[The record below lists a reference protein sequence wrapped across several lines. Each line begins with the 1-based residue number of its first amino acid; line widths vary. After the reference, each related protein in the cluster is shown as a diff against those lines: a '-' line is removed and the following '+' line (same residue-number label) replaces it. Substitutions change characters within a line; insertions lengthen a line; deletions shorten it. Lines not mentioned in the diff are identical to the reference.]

1 MLSPELRDTLDSAIQ
16 DTRRRR
22 HEYIT
27 LEHLL
32 LALLD
37 DPTAR
42 DVLTGC
48 NAEIEQ
54 LRVELESF
62 LEAHVPKLSPEGD
75 DEDAQ
80 VQQTVGVGRV
90 LQRAVLHVQGAGKA
104 EVTGANLL
112 VALFAEPESMAVYL
126 LEQQS
131 VRRRDVTLYIA
142 HGIGKNSQR
151 QTPRARP
158 TGLPRGEEEEDSVAD
173 DPLEAYAIDLAAR
186 AERGDIDPLVGRD
199 QELTRVIQVLCR
211 RRKNNPVLVG
221 EPGVGKTAV
230 VEGLALRVFQRRV
243 PEAIAEIRVYALDM
257 GALLAG
263 TKFRGQFE
271 ERLKAVIA
279 AIEAEPGAILFIDE
293 IHTVIG
299 AGATS
304 GGSMDA
310 SNMLKPALN
319 AGRVRCIGA
328 TTYKEYKNFDR
339 DPALARRFQKIEIV
353 EPTEDETILILQGL
367 KSAYESHH
375 HVEYT
380 PDAIEQSV
388 RLAHKHLRDRRLP
401 DSAIDVMDETGAAA
415 RLGEIDHTPPAEDGA
430 DEPDQDDQEME
441 DEVDVDLESDDDS
454 DAGVGQSGRAPAAGG
469 AIPLPPSD
477 PQKDLRLAVGE
488 TTTLERRDPGPV
500 IQTGPR
506 VERDQT
512 DDAPRDPS
520 APIIVD
526 VQQVEAVIARMA
538 RIPPKSVST
547 DDRDVLKNLAEGLSQ
562 VIFGQDEAVGAATK
576 AIKRARAGLARP
588 DKPIGCFLFAGPTG
602 VGKTELARQ
611 LARLLGMPFLRFD
624 MSEYMEKHSVSR
636 LIGAP
641 PGYVGFDQGGQLT
654 DTVSK
659 NPHSVVLLDE
669 IEKAHPDIFSVLLQ
683 VMDSANLTDTTGKK
697 TDFRNVILIMTSNA
711 GAFEMTQRKMGFGG
725 DDGEVNSVANKA
737 LERTFSPEFRNRLD
751 KIVTFGQLPQPVIDK
766 VADKMLRELEIQLAD
781 RNVRLTWT
789 PAARDWIARKGYDKK
804 FGARPMGRVIDDNIK
819 GALVDELLFGR
830 LESGGEVRVDCD
842 LAKDELRFVFTAEE
856 DDEPDDLPPVSS
868 GVDIHDLVEA

>member
-1 MLSPELRDTLDSAIQ
+1 MLSPELRATLDSAIQ

-22 HEYIT
+22 HEFIT

-37 DPTAR
+37 DPSAR
-42 DVLTGC
+42 EVLLGC
-48 NAEIEQ
+48 NAEIEL
-54 LRVELESF
+54 LRAELEAF
-62 LEAHVPKLSPEGD
+62 LDAHVPKLEKEG
-75 DEDAQ
+75 E
-80 VQQTVGVGRV
+80 VQQTIGVGRV
-90 LQRAVLHVQGAGKA
+90 LQRAVLHVQGAGKS

-112 VALFAEPESMAVYL
+112 VALYAEPESMAVFL
-126 LEQQS
+126 LEQQQ
-131 VRRRDVTLYIA
+131 VRRRDVTLFIS
-142 HGIGKNSQR
+142 HGIGKGNR
-151 QTPRARP
+151 RATPRARP
-158 TGLPRGEEEEDSVAD
+158 SGPMPGMPGQGGREEEDDTVAE
-173 DPLEAYAIDLAAR
+173 DPLTAYAVDLAAR
-186 AERGDIDPLVGRD
+186 AERGDIDPMVGRE
-199 QELTRVIQVLCR
+199 QELLRLIQVLCR

-230 VEGLALRVFQRRV
+230 VEGLALRIHEGRV
-243 PEAIAEIRVYALDM
+243 PAPLANGHIYALDM
-257 GALLAG
+257 GSLLAG

-271 ERLKAVIA
+271 ERLKAVIE
-279 AIEAEPGAILFIDE
+279 AIEAEEGAILFIDE

-319 AGRVRCIGA
+319 SGRIRCIGA

-367 KSAYESHH
+367 KPAYEAHH
-375 HVEYT
+375 NVRYT

-388 RLAHKHLRDRRLP
+388 RLAHKHLRDRQLP

-415 RLGEIDHTPPAEDGA
+415 RLGEIARKTDSAPQREVV
-430 DEPDQDDQEME
+430 EPELE
-441 DEVDVDLESDDDS
+441 DEDEDEDEFEYDDDDELDVDVEEV
-454 DAGVGQSGRAPAAGG
+454 DASEADTVVTRDNAYARRAKAGE
-469 AIPLPPSD
+469 
-477 PQKDLRLAVGE
+477 LRLVAGE
-488 TTTLERRDPGPV
+488 TTALERRPAGPLVHTGEPAKRSSEASEPVAEGEPIV
-500 IQTGPR
+500 I
-506 VERDQT
+506 
-512 DDAPRDPS
+512 
-520 APIIVD
+520 D
-526 VQQVEAVIARMA
+526 VPQVEAVIARMA
-538 RIPPKSVST
+538 RIPAKSVST
-547 DDRDVLKNLAEGLSQ
+547 DDREVLKNLQEGLAQ
-562 VIFGQDEAVGAATK
+562 VIFGQDEAVATVTT

-588 DKPIGCFLFAGPTG
+588 DTPIGCFLFAGPTG

-659 NPHSVVLLDE
+659 NPHSLVLLDE

-683 VMDSANLTDTTGKK
+683 VMDSATLTDTTGRK

-711 GAFEMTQRKMGFGG
+711 GAFEMTQRKVGFGANEG
-725 DDGEVNSVANKA
+725 GVSPEANKA

-751 KIVTFGQLPQPVIDK
+751 KVVTFGQLPKPIIDK
-766 VADKMLRELEIQLAD
+766 VADKALRELEIQLSE
-781 RNVRLTWT
+781 REVRLTWT
-789 PAARDWIARKGYDKK
+789 PAARDWISRKGYDQK
-804 FGARPMGRVIDDNIK
+804 FGARPMGRVIDEQIK
-819 GALVDELLFGR
+819 SALVDELLFGR
-830 LESGGEVRVDCD
+830 LEGGGSVEVDVDVD
-842 LAKDELRFVFTAEE
+842 KDELSFRFTARAEE
-856 DDEPDDLPPVSS
+856 PGEVSPSDLN
-868 GVDIHDLVEA
+868 

>member
-1 MLSPELRDTLDSAIQ
+1 MLSPELRATLDAAIQ

-37 DPTAR
+37 DPSAVE
-42 DVLTGC
+42 VLEGC
-48 NAEIEQ
+48 HAQIDK
-54 LRVELESF
+54 LRAELEAF
-62 LEAHVPKLSPEGD
+62 LDEHVPKLDEEG
-75 DEDAQ
+75 E

-90 LQRAVLHVQGAGKA
+90 LQRAVLHVQGAGKS

-112 VALFAEPESMAVYL
+112 VALYAEPESMAVYL
-126 LEQQS
+126 LEPQS
-131 VRRRDVTLYIA
+131 VRRRDVTLFIS
-142 HGIGKNSQR
+142 HGIGKGGQR
-151 QTPRARP
+151 QAPRSRP
-158 TGLPRGEEEEDSVAD
+158 SGLPRGGEEEEDGVAD
-173 DPLEAYAIDLAAR
+173 DPLSAYAIDLKAR
-186 AERGDIDPLVGRD
+186 AESGDIDTLIGREN
-199 QELTRVIQVLCR
+199 ELTRLIQVLCR

-230 VEGLALRVFQRRV
+230 VEGLALRVHEGRV
-243 PEAIAEIRVYALDM
+243 PEPIEHIHIFSLDM

-279 AIEAEPGAILFIDE
+279 AIEEQEGAILFIDE

-353 EPTEDETILILQGL
+353 EPTQDETILILQGL
-367 KSAYESHH
+367 KPAYEAHH
-375 HVEYT
+375 NVEYT
-380 PDAIEQSV
+380 PEAIEESV
-388 RLAHKHLRDRRLP
+388 RLAHKYLRDRRLP

-415 RLGEIDHTPPAEDGA
+415 RIGDIDDALAAKAKTGEGESDELEVEVEIEVDPKALEAGEAGEAAAAEDA
-430 DEPDQDDQEME
+430 LEVEVEEAEP
-441 DEVDVDLESDDDS
+441 
-454 DAGVGQSGRAPAAGG
+454 A
-469 AIPLPPSD
+469 SD
-477 PQKDLRLAVGE
+477 PEAEQLRIAVGE
-488 TTTLERRDPGPV
+488 TTALEKRKPSVIVHTGERAKRDTSHPERAPG
-500 IQTGPR
+500 
-506 VERDQT
+506 E
-512 DDAPRDPS
+512 
-520 APIIVD
+520 PIIVD
-526 VQQVEAVIARMA
+526 VPEVEAVIARMA

-547 DDRDVLKNLAEGLSQ
+547 DDREVLKNLEEGLSQ
-562 VIFGQDEAVGAATK
+562 VIFGQDDAVATATK
-576 AIKRARAGLARP
+576 AIKRARAGLARA

-611 LARLLGMPFLRFD
+611 LARILGMPFLRFD

-654 DTVSK
+654 DSVAK

-683 VMDSANLTDTTGKK
+683 VMDSAALTDTTGKK

-711 GAFEMTQRKMGFGG
+711 GAFEMTKRSLGFGG
-725 DDGEVNSVANKA
+725 DEGFVDGAANKA

-751 KIVTFGQLPQPVIDK
+751 KIVMFGQLPKPVIEK
-766 VADKMLRELEIQLAD
+766 VADKMLREVEIQLAERD
-781 RNVRLTWT
+781 VRLTWT
-789 PAARDWIARKGYDKK
+789 PAARDWIAVKGYDKK
-804 FGARPMGRVIDDNIK
+804 FGARPMARVIDDNIK

-830 LESGGEVRVDCD
+830 LEGGGSVRVDVD
-842 LAKDELRFVFTAEE
+842 GDKLKFEFSAAESE
-856 DDEPDDLPPVSS
+856 DAAE
-868 GVDIHDLVEA
+868 

>member
-1 MLSPELRDTLDSAIQ
+1 MLSHELRETLDSAIQ

-37 DPTAR
+37 DPSAR
-42 DVLTGC
+42 AVLTGC
-48 NAEIEQ
+48 NAEVDE
-54 LRVELESF
+54 LRAELEAF
-62 LEAHVPKLSPEGD
+62 LDEHVPKLSEEG
-75 DEDAQ
+75 E

-131 VRRRDVTLYIA
+131 VRRRDVTLYIS
-142 HGIGKNSQR
+142 HGIGKGSQR
-151 QTPRARP
+151 QAPRARP
-158 TGLPRGEEEEDSVAD
+158 TGLPRGEDDEDAVAD
-173 DPLEAYAIDLAAR
+173 DPLSAYAIDLAAR
-186 AERGDIDPLVGRD
+186 AERGDIDTLIGRD
-199 QELTRVIQVLCR
+199 QELTRLIQVLCR

-230 VEGLALRVFQRRV
+230 VEGLALRVHEQRV
-243 PEAIAEIRVYALDM
+243 PEAIADVHVYALDM

-271 ERLKAVIA
+271 ERLKAVIS
-279 AIEAEPGAILFIDE
+279 AIEDEPGAILFIDE

-353 EPTEDETILILQGL
+353 EPTQDETILILQGL
-367 KSAYESHH
+367 KPAYEAHH
-375 HVEYT
+375 HVQYT
-380 PDAIEQSV
+380 PEAIEQSV

-415 RLGEIDHTPPAEDGA
+415 RLGKIDHTKIRERADDEPERDEGEVIDEDADTVVTRPPAA
-430 DEPDQDDQEME
+430 
-441 DEVDVDLESDDDS
+441 LE
-454 DAGVGQSGRAPAAGG
+454 AGG
-469 AIPLPPSD
+469 AVALPEPEAPGEGEGEGEGD
-477 PQKDLRLAVGE
+477 EDQGELRLAVGE
-488 TTTLERRDPGPV
+488 TTALERRTPGPI
-500 IQTGPR
+500 IQTGER
-506 VERDQT
+506 VERAPDET
-512 DDAPRDPS
+512 PLDPDAP
-520 APIIVD
+520 IVID
-526 VQQVEAVIARMA
+526 VPQVEAVIARMA

-547 DDRDVLKNLAEGLSQ
+547 DDREVLKNLDEGLSQ
-562 VIFGQDEAVGAATK
+562 VIFGQDEAVAAATK

-654 DTVSK
+654 DTVTKS
-659 NPHSVVLLDE
+659 PHSVVLLDE

-683 VMDSANLTDTTGKK
+683 VMDSATLTDTTGKK

-711 GAFEMTQRKMGFGG
+711 GAFEMTQRKVGFGG
-725 DDGEVNSVANKA
+725 DDTHVDTAANKA

-751 KIVTFGQLPQPVIDK
+751 KIVTFGQLPKPVVDK
-766 VADKMLRELEIQLAD
+766 VADKMLRELEIQLAERD
-781 RNVRLTWT
+781 VRLTWT

-830 LESGGEVRVDCD
+830 LEEGGEVRVDCD
-842 LAKDELRFVFTAEE
+842 VDKDELRFEFTAE
-856 DDEPDDLPPVSS
+856 DEPAPPSGDAVG
-868 GVDIHDLVEA
+868 GVDIHELVEA

>member
-1 MLSPELRDTLDSAIQ
+1 MLSPELRATLDAAIQ

-37 DPTAR
+37 DPSAVE
-42 DVLTGC
+42 VLEGC
-48 NAEIEQ
+48 HAEIDK
-54 LRVELESF
+54 LRAELESF
-62 LEAHVPKLSPEGD
+62 LDEHVPKLDEEG
-75 DEDAQ
+75 E

-90 LQRAVLHVQGAGKA
+90 LQRAVLHVQGAGKS

-112 VALFAEPESMAVYL
+112 VALYAEPESMAVYL

-131 VRRRDVTLYIA
+131 VRRRDVTLFIS
-142 HGIGKNSQR
+142 HGIGKGSQR
-151 QTPRARP
+151 QSPRSRP
-158 TGLPRGEEEEDSVAD
+158 TGLPRGAEDDEDGVAE
-173 DPLEAYAIDLAAR
+173 DPLSAYAIDLAAR
-186 AERGDIDPLVGRD
+186 AERGDIDTLIGRD
-199 QELTRVIQVLCR
+199 QELTRLIQVLCR

-230 VEGLALRVFQRRV
+230 VEGLALRVHEGRV
-243 PEAIAEIRVYALDM
+243 PEPIADIHIFALDM

-271 ERLKAVIA
+271 ERLKAVIG
-279 AIEAEPGAILFIDE
+279 AIEEQEGAILFIDE

-353 EPTEDETILILQGL
+353 EPTQDETILILQGL
-367 KSAYESHH
+367 KPAYEAHH
-375 HVEYT
+375 NVEYT

-415 RLGEIDHTPPAEDGA
+415 RLGEIDHSPRPPAEA
-430 DEPDQDDQEME
+430 DSEDADSEDADSEDAELEDADSEDAEFEDADSEDAEPE
-441 DEVDVDLESDDDS
+441 DAEGPEPEPEPERRE
-454 DAGVGQSGRAPAAGG
+454 QM
-469 AIPLPPSD
+469 
-477 PQKDLRLAVGE
+477 RLAVGE
-488 TTTLERRDPGPV
+488 TTALEKRKPAPIV
-500 IQTGPR
+500 QTGPR
-506 VERDQT
+506 VERKT
-512 DDAPRDPS
+512 DDSEREPGAPL
-520 APIIVD
+520 IVD
-526 VQQVEAVIARMA
+526 VPEVEAVIARMA
-538 RIPPKSVST
+538 RIPPKTVTT
-547 DDRDVLKNLAEGLSQ
+547 DDREVLRNLEEGLSQ
-562 VIFGQDEAVGAATK
+562 VIFGQDDAVATATK
-576 AIKRARAGLARP
+576 SIKRARAGLARP

-654 DTVSK
+654 DSVAK

-683 VMDSANLTDTTGKK
+683 VMDSATLTDTTGKK

-711 GAFEMTQRKMGFGG
+711 GAFEMTKRSLGFGG
-725 DDGEVNSVANKA
+725 DEGFIDSAANKA

-751 KIVTFGQLPQPVIDK
+751 KIVYFGQLPKPVIEK
-766 VADKMLRELEIQLAD
+766 VADKMLRELEIQLAERD
-781 RNVRLTWT
+781 VRLTWT
-789 PAARDWIARKGYDKK
+789 PAARDWIARKGYDQK

-830 LESGGEVRVDCD
+830 LEDGGHVRVDVD
-842 LAKDELRFVFTAEE
+842 AETDELRFEFTATP
-856 DDEPDDLPPVSS
+856 DDGGADNDEPDGAGAEAPE
-868 GVDIHDLVEA
+868 LVEA

>member
-1 MLSPELRDTLDSAIQ
+1 MLSPELRETLDSAIQ
-16 DTRRRR
+16 DTRRRH

-37 DPTAR
+37 DPNAR
-42 DVLTGC
+42 EVLQGC
-48 NAEIEQ
+48 NADIEA
-54 LRVELESF
+54 LRVELEAF
-62 LEAHVPKLSPEGD
+62 LDEHVPKLDPELNPDG
-75 DEDAQ
+75 E

-126 LEQQS
+126 LEQQQ
-131 VRRRDVTLYIA
+131 VRRRDVTLYIS
-142 HGIGKNSQR
+142 HGIGKAGKR
-151 QTPRARP
+151 AAPRARP
-158 TGLPRGEEEEDSVAD
+158 TGAPRGEDDDEGVAE
-173 DPLEAYAIDLAAR
+173 DPLSAYAVDLAAR
-186 AERGDIDPLVGRD
+186 AERGDIDPLVGRE
-199 QELTRVIQVLCR
+199 QEVTRLIQVLCR

-230 VEGLALRVFQRRV
+230 VEGLALAVHEGRV
-243 PEAIAEIRVYALDM
+243 PEVLVDAHIFALDM
-257 GALLAG
+257 GSLLAG

-271 ERLKAVIA
+271 ERLKAVIE
-279 AIEAEPGAILFIDE
+279 AIEEQEGAILFIDE

-319 AGRVRCIGA
+319 AGRIRCIGA
-328 TTYKEYKNFDR
+328 TTYKEYKSFDR

-353 EPTEDETILILQGL
+353 EPTEDETILILEGL
-367 KSAYESHH
+367 KSAYEAHH
-375 HVEYT
+375 NVRYT
-380 PDAIEQSV
+380 PEAIEQSV
-388 RLAHKHLRDRRLP
+388 RLAHKYLRDRHLP

-415 RLGEIDHTPPAEDGA
+415 RLGRLNLGEFLRGDLLHEGESEDAEDESEG
-430 DEPDQDDQEME
+430 ESE
-441 DEVDVDLESDDDS
+441 DEGAVAGKIAAVDVDIDVDSESGDEAES
-454 DAGVGQSGRAPAAGG
+454 SQAAAPAGE
-469 AIPLPPSD
+469 
-477 PQKDLRLAVGE
+477 RLHLSVGE
-488 TTTLERRDPGPV
+488 TTALERRAPGPMVKTGEPAKREAAKDETDPDEPLV
-500 IQTGPR
+500 I
-506 VERDQT
+506 
-512 DDAPRDPS
+512 
-520 APIIVD
+520 D
-526 VQQVEAVIARMA
+526 VPQVEEVIARMA
-538 RIPPKSVST
+538 RIPPKSVSS
-547 DDRDVLKNLAEGLSQ
+547 DDREVLKNIDEGLRQ
-562 VIFGQDEAVGAATK
+562 VIFGQDDAVAAVTK

-611 LARLLGMPFLRFD
+611 LSRLLGMPFLRFD

-654 DTVSK
+654 DTVTK

-669 IEKAHPDIFSVLLQ
+669 IEKAHPDIFAVLLQ
-683 VMDSANLTDTTGKK
+683 VMDSATLTDTTGKK

-711 GAFEMTQRKMGFGG
+711 GAFEMTQRKMGFGA
-725 DDGEVNSVANKA
+725 DDAIDSTANKA

-751 KIVTFGQLPQPVIDK
+751 KVVTFGQLPEPVIEK
-766 VADKMLRELEIQLAD
+766 VADKMLRELEIQLAERD
-781 RNVRLTWT
+781 VRLTWT

-804 FGARPMGRVIDDNIK
+804 FGARPMARVIDDNIK
-819 GALVDELLFGR
+819 AALVDELLFGQ
-830 LESGGEVRVDCD
+830 LEGGGAVEVDVDRG
-842 LAKDELRFVFTAEE
+842 KDELSFGFTARA
-856 DDEPDDLPPVSS
+856 P
-868 GVDIHDLVEA
+868 EAESAE